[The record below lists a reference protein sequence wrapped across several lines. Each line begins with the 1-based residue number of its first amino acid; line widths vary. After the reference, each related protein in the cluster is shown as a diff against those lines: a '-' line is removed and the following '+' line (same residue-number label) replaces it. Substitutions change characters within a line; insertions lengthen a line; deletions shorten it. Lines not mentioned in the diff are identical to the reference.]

1 VSFIALVEVYN
12 HILADTMTSPS
23 DSTSIQQAHK
33 KGLIFPIA
41 IIYIMLG
48 AAIMAASFLKI
59 EINSIRL
66 SPWDAILPAFIV
78 IAGVGAILRKPWGRW
93 LSYLVSLP
101 MLLGVP
107 IGTLLGGYMI
117 YQLTIHRAQ
126 FKNGL
131 HDQNR
136 VS

>member
-1 VSFIALVEVYN
+1 
-12 HILADTMTSPS
+12 MTSPTG
-23 DSTSIQQAHK
+23 STNIPQAQK
-33 KGLIFPIA
+33 TGLIYPIA
-41 IIYIMLG
+41 MIYIMLG
-48 AAIMAASFLKI
+48 AAIMAASFLKT
-59 EINSIRL
+59 EINGIRL

-107 IGTLLGGYMI
+107 IGTFLGGYMI

-126 FKNGL
+126 FNNEL
-131 HDQNR
+131 RDQNR